1 MDVQI
6 IHNILK
12 TTKIVEHISCGYSMS
27 AIWSFDNIE
36 NKHTLYRGEDCIKKF
51 CESLR
56 EPAKIIID
64 FETKKMLPLT
74 KEEIK
79 SYQNAKICYICGNKI
94 LRKFANCKKL
104 SKS

>member
-12 TTKIVEHISCGYSMS
+12 TTKIGEHISWGYSMS

-36 NKHTLYRGEDCIKKF
+36 NKHTLYRGEDCMKKF

-79 SYQNAKICYICGNKI
+79 SYQNAKLCYICGNKI
-94 LRKFANCKKL
+94 LRKSANCKKL